1 MIYRVKKGLSNTLS
15 EVNKAEGLAGLFFPL
30 AWTSRNNRYK
40 NAKEHLIE
48 KMKSKHK
55 VITAILNDNDTYCMK
70 SPIISKSIVNRIA
83 NVLQ

>member
-40 NAKEHLIE
+40 NAEEHLI
-48 KMKSKHK
+48 
-55 VITAILNDNDTYCMK
+55 
-70 SPIISKSIVNRIA
+70 
-83 NVLQ
+83 